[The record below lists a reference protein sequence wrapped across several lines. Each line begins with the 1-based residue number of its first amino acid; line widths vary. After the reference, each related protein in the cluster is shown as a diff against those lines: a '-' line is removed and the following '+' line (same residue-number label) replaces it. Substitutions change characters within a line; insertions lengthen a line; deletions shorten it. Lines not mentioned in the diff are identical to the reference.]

1 MVTSTSRMRKAPP
14 RFAKVEVEAKQN
26 DGRSLSLNL
35 TLVCFRAALLS
46 VLRIHE
52 LSLREQGDFYE

>member
-1 MVTSTSRMRKAPP
+1 MRKAPP